1 VNQLPKP
8 VGKLNRGNPNWKKG
22 QKSANPHGR
31 PKKEFCIPDILRTIG
46 DRPPTDFLLSQV
58 HALYGPDYNPTTMR
72 EGMLM
77 AMSAE
82 AFKGNLEAM
91 KFIADRTEGKVQDSL
106 LIDSVPNEIIFREV
120 RSGDGTLR
128 DGTQVTRRIVRE

>member
-1 VNQLPKP
+1 
-8 VGKLNRGNPNWKKG
+8 
-22 QKSANPHGR
+22 
-31 PKKEFCIPDILRTIG
+31 
-46 DRPPTDFLLSQV
+46 
-58 HALYGPDYNPTTMR
+58 MR